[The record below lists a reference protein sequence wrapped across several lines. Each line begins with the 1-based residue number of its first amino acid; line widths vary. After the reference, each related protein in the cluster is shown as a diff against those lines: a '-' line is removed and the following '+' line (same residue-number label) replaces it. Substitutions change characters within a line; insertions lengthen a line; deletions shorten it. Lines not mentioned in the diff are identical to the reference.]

1 MVKYNIIEDNFINEV
16 KLKQI
21 INKKLFNIN
30 KILEIIEKW
39 MKNIKLVFI

>member
-30 KILEIIEKW
+30 KILEIIEK
-39 MKNIKLVFI
+39 